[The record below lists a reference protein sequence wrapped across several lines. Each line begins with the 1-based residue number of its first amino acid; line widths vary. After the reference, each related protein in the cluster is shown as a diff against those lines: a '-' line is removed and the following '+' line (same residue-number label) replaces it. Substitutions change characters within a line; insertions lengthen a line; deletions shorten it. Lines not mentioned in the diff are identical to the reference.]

1 MTESVET
8 QALLPRNLGLEL
20 VRATEAT
27 ALRAGRWMGLG
38 RPAEVDRISSEAM
51 YKTLNTINMAGVIVK
66 GEEGKHP
73 HTVLLTSQRAVG
85 TGKGARVDIVVD
97 PVDGLTQLSKGYPG
111 AISVAAI
118 APKGTMWAP
127 SPATYM
133 DKIIVGAEVA
143 PYLVPECLD
152 APAAWTLALV
162 ARAKGVKVSNLTVFL
177 LDRPRH
183 ADLIAEIRHAGAHV
197 MLRPDG
203 DIAGALMVCTPRSGV
218 DLLMGVGGIT
228 EGLLATCAVKALGG
242 EILGRLDPQDE
253 DERAAVIAA
262 GFDTK
267 QILFTHELVASDQTF
282 FAATGITD
290 APLLTGVI
298 FRGDHAET
306 NSILLR
312 SETGTRRQIYAEHL
326 LEMGNDS
333 EIDISP
339 ATYS

>member
-1 MTESVET
+1 MNEPVET
-8 QALLPRNLGLEL
+8 QAHLPRNLGLEL

-27 ALRAGRWMGLG
+27 ALSAGRWMGLG
-38 RPAEVDRISSEAM
+38 RSAEVDRIASQAM
-51 YKTLNTINMAGVIVK
+51 FSTLNTIAMAGVIVK
-66 GEEGKHP
+66 GEEGKLP

-85 TGKGARVDIVVD
+85 TGKGARVDIAVD

-111 AISVAAI
+111 AISAAAI
-118 APKGTMWAP
+118 APQGAMWAP
-127 SPATYM
+127 SPAIYM
-133 DKIIVGAEVA
+133 DKIIVNAEVA

-152 APAAWTLALV
+152 APAGWTLALV

-183 ADLIAEIRHAGAHV
+183 ADLIAEIRNAGAHV

-218 DLLMGVGGIT
+218 DLLMGIGGIT

-242 EILGRLDPQDE
+242 EVLGRLDPQDE

-262 GFDTK
+262 GYDT
-267 QILFTHELVASDQTF
+267 QRILFTHELVTSNQTF

-312 SETGTRRQIYAEHL
+312 SETGTRRHISAEHL
-326 LEMGNDS
+326 LDRSNDS
-333 EIDISP
+333 DVEISP
-339 ATYS
+339 ATHS